1 MKRSLHPEI
10 QVMAND
16 IALFGSLLE
25 KKEYARF
32 NDCWSYN

>member
-1 MKRSLHPEI
+1 MKISLHPEK

-25 KKEYARF
+25 KKEYAR
-32 NDCWSYN
+32 CWSYN